1 MSRKGRRGSK
11 RLRIGKSFSRAHSK
25 EGRFGNVAR
34 FLSKAH
40 NRGKGKM
47 AISEI
52 EIQRGN

>member
-11 RLRIGKSFSRAHSK
+11 RLKRWGKK
-25 EGRFGNVAR
+25 DTYEGRFGNVAR